1 MKTPLLCLAFAL
13 LGIGFASGQTK
24 TDKFLAQLLQQHPEK
39 FKTFLEHPEKYKIQ
53 ILYTQID
60 RDKNNK
66 PSFKTYLYQVNAANY
81 FNPASTVKLPASL
94 MALEKI
100 NTLQIPGL
108 TKETVMLT
116 DSAYQGQTKVLK
128 DPTSANGF
136 PSIAHYIK
144 KILVTSDN
152 DAYNRLYEFI
162 GQEPLNEGLK
172 AKGYRSV
179 RLPIRLSRFLP
190 IELDQYTNPVRFLQS
205 EKVLYQQGLVKSNKD
220 YKNPTPILMG
230 KGNMTNDDKLVM
242 EPRDFAF
249 SNTFA
254 LEDQHLML
262 RAVLFPESVPA
273 KNRFKLTP
281 EDYRFLYQYMSQLPR
296 ETSYPAY
303 DEKEYPDAFVK
314 YLLFGGPT
322 RKERIPEH
330 IRIFNKIGQSFGF
343 LTDNAYVVD
352 FKNNVEF
359 LLTATV
365 HVNEDEI
372 YNDGVYEYDTLGFP
386 FLRDLGQVV
395 YDHELKR
402 KRKHQ
407 PDLTRFKLTYDKP
420 ALN

>member
-1 MKTPLLCLAFAL
+1 MKMSFLGLGLLL
-13 LGIGFASGQTK
+13 LGTTLASAQVK
-24 TDKFLAQLLQQHPEK
+24 TDKFLSQLLEKHPDK
-39 FKTFLEHPEKYKIQ
+39 FKTLLEQPEKYRIQ

-60 RDKNNK
+60 RDKNNT
-66 PSFKTYLYQVNAANY
+66 PSFKTYRYRVNANEY

-100 NTLQIPGL
+100 NSLKVAGL
-108 TKETVMLT
+108 TKETTMLT
-116 DSAYQGQTKVLK
+116 DSAFTGQTKVLQ
-128 DPTSANGF
+128 DSTSANGF

-162 GQEPLNEGLK
+162 GQEPLNEDLK
-172 AKGYRSV
+172 AKGYKSI

-190 IELDQYTNPVRFLQS
+190 IELDQYTNPVRFLKDG
-205 EKVLYQQGLVKSNKD
+205 KVVYQQGLVKSGKS

-262 RAVLFPESVPA
+262 KALLFPEAVPA
-273 KNRFKLTP
+273 QNRFNLTP
-281 EDYRFLYQYMSQLPR
+281 EDNRFLYQYMSQLPR
-296 ETSYPAY
+296 ETTYPAY

-314 YLLFGGPT
+314 YLFYGGPT
-322 RKERIPEH
+322 RTERVPEN

-343 LTDNAYVVD
+343 LTDNAYLVD
-352 FKNNVEF
+352 FENKVEF
-359 LLTATV
+359 MLTATV
-365 HVNEDEI
+365 HVNEDGI
-372 YNDGVYEYDTLGFP
+372 YNDGVYEYDTIGFP

-395 YDHELKR
+395 YQYERQR
-402 KRKHQ
+402 KRKHL
-407 PDLTRFKLTYDKP
+407 PDLTRFKLNYDKQ
-420 ALN
+420 AQN

>member
-1 MKTPLLCLAFAL
+1 MKMYLLSLPLLLGTTLTLAQA
-13 LGIGFASGQTK
+13 K
-24 TDKFLAQLLQQHPEK
+24 TDKLLTRLLEENPAN
-39 FKTFLEHPEKYKIQ
+39 FKTLLADPEKYRIQ

-66 PSFKTYLYQVNAANY
+66 PSFKTYHYRVNAQEY

-100 NTLQIPGL
+100 NTLKVPGL
-108 TKETVMLT
+108 NKETTMLT
-116 DSAYQGQTKVLK
+116 DSAYQGQTKVLQ
-128 DPTSANGF
+128 DSTSATGF

-152 DAYNRLYEFI
+152 DAYNRLYEFL

-172 AKGYRSV
+172 AKGYKSI

-190 IELDQYTNPVRFLQS
+190 IELDKYTNPVRFMQNG
-205 EKVLYQQGLVKSNKD
+205 KVIYQQGMVKSSKD
-220 YKNPTPILMG
+220 YKNPTPILLG

-262 RAVLFPESVPA
+262 RALLFPESVPA
-273 KNRFKLTP
+273 QNRFNLTP
-281 EDYRFLYQYMSQLPR
+281 DDYRFLYQYMSQLPR
-296 ETSYPAY
+296 ETAYPQY
-303 DEKEYPDAFVK
+303 PEKEYPDAFVK
-314 YLLFGGPT
+314 YLLFGGPPRT
-322 RKERIPEH
+322 ERIPDH

-365 HVNEDEI
+365 HVNEDGI
-372 YNDGVYEYDTLGFP
+372 YNDGKYEYDEIGFP

-395 YDHELKR
+395 YDHELQR
-402 KRKHQ
+402 KRKHA
-407 PDLTRFKLTYDKP
+407 PDLSRFRLVYDKT
-420 ALN
+420 AQN

>member
-1 MKTPLLCLAFAL
+1 MKTPLLCLL
-13 LGIGFASGQTK
+13 LVCVGATLAYSQTK
-24 TDKFLAQLLQQHPEK
+24 TDKFLTQLLQQHSDK
-39 FKTFLEHPEKYKIQ
+39 FKRFLEAPDKYKIQ

-66 PSFKTYLYQVNAANY
+66 PSFKTYHYQVNAAHY
-81 FNPASTVKLPASL
+81 FNPASTVKLPATL
-94 MALEKI
+94 VALEKI
-100 NTLQIPGL
+100 NRLNLPGL

-116 DSAYQGQTKVLK
+116 DSAYQGQTKVLEDK
-128 DPTSANGF
+128 TSANGF

-152 DAYNRLYEFI
+152 DAYNRLYELI
-162 GQEPLNEGLK
+162 GQEPLNEELK
-172 AKGYRSV
+172 AKGYSSI
-179 RLPIRLSRFLP
+179 RLPIRLARFLP
-190 IELDQYTNPVRFLQS
+190 IELDQYTNPVRFLQNGQ
-205 EKVLYQQGLVKSNKD
+205 VVYQQGPVKSNKD

-242 EPRDFAF
+242 EPRDFAY

-262 RAVLFPESVPA
+262 RAVLFPETVPA
-273 KNRFKLTP
+273 KNRFNLTP
-281 EDYRFLYQYMSQLPR
+281 EDYRFLYQYLSQLPR
-296 ETSYPAY
+296 ETAYPPY
-303 DEKEYPDAFVK
+303 DEKEYPDSFVK
-314 YLLFGGPT
+314 YLLYGGPT
-322 RKERIPEH
+322 RSERIPEH

-359 LLTATV
+359 MLTATV

-372 YNDGVYEYDTLGFP
+372 YNDGKYEYDSLGFP

-395 YDHELKR
+395 YEHELKR
-402 KRKHQ
+402 KRRHT
-407 PDLTRFKLTYDKP
+407 PDLSKFKLTYDKP
-420 ALN
+420 NP